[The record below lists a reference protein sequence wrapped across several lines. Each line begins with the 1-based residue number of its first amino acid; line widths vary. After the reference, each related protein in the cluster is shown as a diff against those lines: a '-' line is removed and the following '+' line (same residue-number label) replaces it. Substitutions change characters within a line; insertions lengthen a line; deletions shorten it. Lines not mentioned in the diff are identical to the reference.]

1 MALLTPYV
9 IDGAKHSARLFR
21 RQLQYGTG
29 TGSGIARASDF
40 LVTPTPIP
48 GRGIRIAQ
56 GGVLIQSRDA
66 GASRETYG
74 VENDRAL
81 DFYGPE
87 GSEGI
92 PGAGSTARRDL
103 IIVEVMDHKMTSVTY
118 PTPADPQVGP
128 WSRIRVVPGV
138 GANVVRVEQVASL
151 ANVTAYAIA
160 AINWPVNTETITRGI
175 IEDLRE
181 VLNPQRDYAVFARP
195 RISADNTAQR
205 FLTAAYSDG
214 GEYFPGGG
222 GVPNEF
228 QVRIPEWA
236 TRMVIDARWMSIEY
250 GKDRRPTGRFWIEF
264 GDEFRNKTWP
274 NKRQWEFT
282 TQEFFFNAPREAV
295 GSSDNWLLMDEVPV
309 PAKLRGKLVT
319 FVFKAGVTN
328 VPGANHT
335 WMGALGGLGCRI
347 DFAEKAIGPDL
358 I

>member
-21 RQLQYGTG
+21 RQLQYSAG
-29 TGSGIARASDF
+29 TGSGIARAADF
-40 LVTPTPIP
+40 LVTPTPTP
-48 GRGIRIAQ
+48 GRGVRIAQ

-66 GASRETYG
+66 GATRETYG

-92 PGAGSTARRDL
+92 PGTGSAARRDL

-118 PTPADPQVGP
+118 PTPADKEVGP

-138 GANVVRVEQVASL
+138 AADVERVEQVPSL

-160 AINWPVNTETITRGI
+160 AIDWPANWEFITRDMI
-175 IEDLRE
+175 TDLRE
-181 VLNPQRDYAVFARP
+181 VLNPQRDEIVFARP
-195 RISADNTAQR
+195 RISADSTTQR
-205 FLTAAYSDG
+205 FLTAAYADG

-222 GVPNEF
+222 GIPNSF
-228 QVRIPEWA
+228 RVRIPEWA

-250 GKDRRPTGRFWIEF
+250 GKDRRPTGRYWIEF
-264 GDEFRNKTWP
+264 GNEYRERTWP
-274 NKRQWEFT
+274 NKRQWEFQ
-282 TQEFFFNAPREAV
+282 TQEFFFNAPRNDV
-295 GSSDNWLLMDEVPV
+295 GSSAEWSLMDEVPV
-309 PAKLRGKLVT
+309 PAKLRGKFVT
-319 FVFKAGVTN
+319 FAFKAGVTN
-328 VPGANHT
+328 VPGSNHT

-347 DFAEKAIGPDL
+347 TFAEKAIGSDML
-358 I
+358 